1 MYIPKFGKKDNTQR
15 KKKIPDM
22 QPGIFENISH
32 IKDGKTSMF
41 RVKMKNRIQ
50 INNDED
56 QFSKNFL

>member
-1 MYIPKFGKKDNTQR
+1 
-15 KKKIPDM
+15 M

-32 IKDGKTSMF
+32 IKDGKTSMI

-56 QFSKNFL
+56 QFSENFL